1 MTAMRQ
7 LAIRLALGLAVAGWF
22 CARAAVAD
30 LGPGWQAYQRGD
42 YPAAVAAWRPLAD
55 TGDAAAQYNLGVLYD
70 EGLGV
75 ERDGDT
81 ALLWWTR
88 AAQQDHRLAQHNLA
102 LTLLERGGPRDLE
115 EAVAW
120 LQRAAAAGFARS
132 QYSLAKLYAAGH
144 GVTVDDDRAFA
155 LMLAAG
161 QAGFVRA
168 QYNLGKMY
176 RDAQGVDQDLAAAS
190 TWFRHAAEQGYA
202 KAQARLA
209 NRYLYGQG
217 VALDLVEALTWATL
231 AVAQGEDSARE
242 TRSLL
247 LDLLDETQVAEAER
261 RADAFEPKAPAP
273 VEVE

>member
-1 MTAMRQ
+1 MTTMRRQ
-7 LAIRLALGLAVAGWF
+7 ALRFALALAFLVLSGPRPGGT
-22 CARAAVAD
+22 D

-42 YPAAVAAWRPLAD
+42 YAAAASAWRPLAE

-75 ERDGDT
+75 ERDDET

-102 LTLLERGGPRDLE
+102 LTLLERGGPLDLA
-115 EAVAW
+115 EAVTW
-120 LQRAAAAGFARS
+120 LERAAATGFARS
-132 QYSLAKLYAAGH
+132 QYSLAKLYAAGQ
-144 GVTVDDDRAFA
+144 GVEPDDDKAFA
-155 LMLAAG
+155 LMLEAG

-190 TWFRHAAEQGYA
+190 GWFRHAAEQGYA
-202 KAQARLA
+202 KAQVRLA

-261 RADAFEPKAPAP
+261 RADAFQPKPAAPIAAD
-273 VEVE
+273 